1 MMKKLSLFILLF
13 SAILVLSCKAH
24 RSTKSNKKA
33 SSLPNIVL
41 IHIDDLG
48 YHDLS
53 YTGSEIYETPNIDK
67 LAKQSVVFENAY
79 ANFPRC
85 VPSRYAMLTATWPVT
100 EKGVPDDGFALDN
113 VPADRN
119 PIKQIDEA
127 GYHTAFFG
135 KWHLGSGEN
144 GPTAFGFD
152 YSFAAGKAGSPISYF
167 YPFNEPT
174 NPNRKINKD
183 PMPDVDEVGK
193 KGDYLNDLLTSQVIE
208 HIKGN
213 SGKPF
218 FVALNHYAVH
228 QPIEAKEKD
237 AERNKKQIAA
247 HDFGDRPE
255 YIEEGTGRTKMRQDN
270 AEYAGMVENTD
281 ENVGRLL
288 DFLKASGLEENTIVI
303 FSSDHGGL
311 SNDGLRERNLATSNY
326 PLRAGKGW
334 LYEGG
339 IRVPLF
345 IKWKSELQPKTNS
358 EDIVMLMDI
367 LPTLLDITTDDKVE
381 NIDGK
386 SFLPVLRGDE
396 SWYER
401 TIFWH
406 SDKARPRN
414 TGESN
419 ASAIRSGK
427 WKLVDFYED
436 GQTELYNLD
445 IDKREQN
452 DVSEEFPGIR
462 NKLYE
467 ELSNW
472 KSNFTGG

>member
-1 MMKKLSLFILLF
+1 MKKLSLFILSFL
-13 SAILVLSCKAH
+13 ALLILGCKAH
-24 RSTKSNKKA
+24 RENGSVKRTSE
-33 SSLPNIVL
+33 LPNIVM

-67 LAKQSVVFENAY
+67 LASQSVVFENAY

-85 VPSRYAMLTATWPVT
+85 VPSRYALLTATWPVT
-100 EKGVPDDGFALDN
+100 EKGVPDDGFALGN
-113 VPADRN
+113 IPENRN
-119 PIKQIDEA
+119 LIKQIDEA

-135 KWHLGSGEN
+135 KWHLGSGKN
-144 GPTAFGFD
+144 GPQAFGFD

-167 YPFNEPT
+167 YPFNKPT
-174 NPNRKINKD
+174 NPNRKMNKD
-183 PMPDVDEVGK
+183 PMPDVDEVGE

-208 HIKGN
+208 HIKDN
-213 SGKPF
+213 SSKPF

-270 AEYAGMVENTD
+270 AVYAGMVENMD

-288 DFLKASGLEENTIVI
+288 DFLKASGLEENTIII

-311 SNDGLRERNLATSNY
+311 SNDGWKERNLATSNY

-339 IRVPLF
+339 VRVPLF
-345 IKWKSELQPKTNS
+345 IKWESELKPETNS

-367 LPTLLDITTDDKVE
+367 LPTLLDITTGKTVE
-381 NIDGK
+381 DINGK
-386 SFLPVLRGDE
+386 SLLPVLKGDE
-396 SWYER
+396 SWDDR
-401 TIFWH
+401 TVFWH

-436 GQTELYNLD
+436 DQTELYNLE
-445 IDKREQN
+445 IDKEEQN
-452 DVSEEFPGIR
+452 DLSEEFPEIR
-462 NKLYE
+462 NRLYK
-467 ELSNW
+467 ELNKW
-472 KSNFTGG
+472 KSDFSGD